1 MTTVGLCMIV
11 KDEAP
16 IIERA
21 LASVRRHISHWLIVD
36 TGSTDGTQDIVQRAM
51 ADVPGRLYERPFVD
65 FGYNRT
71 EAVQAARVCADY
83 TLLMD
88 ADEMLA
94 TADQFAWPQLETDI
108 VELGH
113 VSANHHR
120 RVPVV
125 LSNRRSWQFHGV
137 LYERLQVADTDTRSI
152 LTDAV
157 LRELRDGHRHTAV
170 APIERNTLDARVL
183 EAALKEDQGNLHYR
197 YRLAG
202 CYRDSNRATKA
213 LEAYRERVALGG
225 DRGEVADSLLQIA
238 HLLQRTGAEP
248 DLVMAAYLNAWEAMP
263 TRAEPLTDLAGFARE
278 QSKYSLAR
286 LMAHRAL
293 EILPPVDAP
302 YIDETVYTWRS
313 QDEYAVASYWT
324 GFVAESAVASS
335 DLIARGVLP
344 DTELVRVEQNLS
356 FARSRCEEAGL
367 AIPPVAYAA
376 TPPARPVVTTAAPV
390 NVESMENAGQVAP
403 EAVYVPLSAPSV
415 EASQNGVVAASG
427 QAHLDAEGRIPVP
440 MTALDDKAHQFR
452 GLVPAMEPE
461 NH

>member
-11 KDEAP
+11 KDEAAV
-16 IIERA
+16 IERC
-21 LASVRRHISHWLIVD
+21 LASVRNHISHWLIVD
-36 TGSTDGTQDIVQRAM
+36 TGSSDGTREIVQRVM
-51 ADVPGRLYERPFVD
+51 AGVPGRLYERPFVD
-65 FGYNRT
+65 FAYNRT

-83 TLLMD
+83 TLVMD
-88 ADEMLA
+88 ADEVLI
-94 TADQFAWPQLETDI
+94 TTEQFTWPQLETDI

-113 VSANHHR
+113 MCGNQHR
-120 RVPVV
+120 RTPAV

-137 LYERLQVADTDTRSI
+137 LFERLQTADADTRTV

-157 LRELRDGHRHTAV
+157 LRELKDGNRHSAF

-183 EAALKEDQGNLHYR
+183 EAALREDEENLYHR

-248 DLVMAAYLNAWEAMP
+248 DRVMASYLNAWEAMP

-278 QSKYSLAR
+278 QSKFSLAR

-302 YIDETVYTWRS
+302 YIDETVYRWRS

-344 DTELVRVEQNLS
+344 DTELARVEQNLS

-367 AIPPVAYAA
+367 AIPPPAYARTA
-376 TPPARPVVTTAAPV
+376 PGAAPAPAD
-390 NVESMENAGQVAP
+390 AGSQAAP
-403 EAVYVPLSAPSV
+403 GAAPAPLSAPSV
-415 EASQNGVVAASG
+415 EASQSGAVLVSG
-427 QAHLDAEGRIPVP
+427 QSMVDPEARIPVP

-452 GLVPAMEPE
+452 GLAPALEPE
-461 NH
+461 NS